1 MSKLDKLIRDMLPAD
16 KPVVT
21 STCYR
26 LHKWNKNQSR
36 CLDSIRIKATSD
48 DIISVWFD
56 KGSSSVNLFVKK
68 FRFDQVGGMEYQKEF
83 TAVRVRPEQIVAELQ
98 EINEWFAERGYS

>member
-1 MSKLDKLIRDMLPAD
+1 MSKLDKLIRDILPAD
-16 KPVVT
+16 KPTVT

-26 LHKWNKNQSR
+26 LFKWNKNQSR
-36 CLDSIRIKATSD
+36 CLDSVRIEATSE
-48 DIISVWFD
+48 DIISVWFN
-56 KGSSSVNLFVKK
+56 KSGPTVNQFKKK

-98 EINEWFAERGYS
+98 ELNEWFAERGYE